1 MSVEFQFSLFGQT
14 DRQETQTVAA
24 LKQIEK
30 KNSNKLVCFWDF
42 FYRGKYSPHVFL
54 GNEFGLVEAFC
65 VYLLFLLSIKKFL
78 VCNW

>member
-42 FYRGKYSPHVFL
+42 FYRGNCSPHVFL
-54 GNEFGLVEAFC
+54 GNEFGF
-65 VYLLFLLSIKKFL
+65 
-78 VCNW
+78 

>member
-42 FYRGKYSPHVFL
+42 FFIGATAHHMFSWEMNSDL
-54 GNEFGLVEAFC
+54 
-65 VYLLFLLSIKKFL
+65 
-78 VCNW
+78 

>member
-42 FYRGKYSPHVFL
+42 FL
-54 GNEFGLVEAFC
+54 
-65 VYLLFLLSIKKFL
+65 
-78 VCNW
+78 